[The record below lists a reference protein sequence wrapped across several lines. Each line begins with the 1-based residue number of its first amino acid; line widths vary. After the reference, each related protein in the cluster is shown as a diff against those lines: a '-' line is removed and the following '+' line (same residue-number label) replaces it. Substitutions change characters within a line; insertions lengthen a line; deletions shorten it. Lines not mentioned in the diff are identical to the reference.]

1 MSYKLE
7 LFTKFIFYFINSTS
21 KNFAY
26 KIRTNHIKRNR
37 YTANNFQ
44 LGNMVRTAEQKSW
57 WLCPL
62 IDSKFHKK
70 ATSIGFDI
78 VMSKKM
84 FLMNIKTIKAQISN
98 NVKSIQ

>member
-1 MSYKLE
+1 MSVYGKINVND
-7 LFTKFIFYFINSTS
+7 FT
-21 KNFAY
+21 
-26 KIRTNHIKRNR
+26 
-37 YTANNFQ
+37 
-44 LGNMVRTAEQKSW
+44 LV
-57 WLCPL
+57 
-62 IDSKFHKK
+62 DSKFHKK